1 MAGHGILFK
10 HDGRVIDDPS
20 KKYGTGGLCPEKVY
34 MLSSTWNAPMEAF
47 VTEGQFFEAKGI
59 DSLLTQ
65 THKANQFPG
74 LSPLPSY
81 ICNDSIK
88 NPEPEKYKSEYEK
101 HLNSIF

>member
-1 MAGHGILFK
+1 MHP
-10 HDGRVIDDPS
+10 HDGRVIADPS
-20 KKYGTGGLCPEKVY
+20 KKYGT
-34 MLSSTWNAPMEAF
+34 
-47 VTEGQFFEAKGI
+47 
-59 DSLLTQ
+59 DDLLTQ
-65 THKANQFPG
+65 MHKANQFLS